1 MLMAPRS
8 LSLLIPWQLILCVV
22 TVDQGLK
29 CPPAKL
35 YLQKRIVLTINCKTL
50 DYHTITLRYFY
61 RAGTISQCRA
71 RNCSPL
77 SCSLVSDITKG
88 QAWLDTYIGAQ
99 FRPVQL
105 APRVV
110 GYFPKHQ
117 VAHPRPRTQG
127 AYLHFSSPTQ
137 EDATVLHKNNDTCRC
152 CSEPCRTIQEDDLN
166 AWDDMHLKLLFGE
179 EEEDGEGL
187 VTSGSGRHDSL
198 TDVESTDKTPVPDN
212 ITPVPDGAGALHR
225 TSPWC

>member
-1 MLMAPRS
+1 MSCASAPVAQKRKKGAFSVAPRVDGGT
-8 LSLLIPWQLILCVV
+8 LSLLKGKGVNLSPEKTLGGACYSLACRLIGKEW
-22 TVDQGLK
+22 VDQR
-29 CPPAKL
+29 
-35 YLQKRIVLTINCKTL
+35 QL
-50 DYHTITLRYFY
+50 DRE
-61 RAGTISQCRA
+61 
-71 RNCSPL
+71 
-77 SCSLVSDITKG
+77 VSDITKG

-117 VAHPRPRTQG
+117 VAHPRPKTQQD
-127 AYLHFSSPTQ
+127 YLHFSSPTQ
-137 EDATVLHKNNDTCRC
+137 EDASVLRNNNDTCRC
-152 CSEPCRTIQEDDLN
+152 CSEPCTTLQEDDLN

-187 VTSGSGRHDSL
+187 VTSGSGKHDSL
-198 TDVESTDKTPVPDN
+198 TDVESADKTPVPDN